1 MKNLTLAHD
10 RWDEEEEEVADVE
23 EEDGNAGD
31 VEEENDTPKYTVDEE
46 TKEEDVEKYLEDE
59 DFFDA
64 KEEADSIVEK
74 KAGLLEDHINE
85 VE

>member
-1 MKNLTLAHD
+1 MA
-10 RWDEEEEEVADVE
+10 EVE
-23 EEDGNAGD
+23 EEDGA
-31 VEEENDTPKYTVDEE
+31 VEEENDTPKYTVEEE

-74 KAGLLEDHINE
+74 KAGHLEDHINE

>member
-1 MKNLTLAHD
+1 MKNLTLTHD
-10 RWDEEEEEVADVE
+10 RWDEEEEEVAEVE
-23 EEDGNAGD
+23 EEDGKAGD

-74 KAGLLEDHINE
+74 KAGHLEDHINE